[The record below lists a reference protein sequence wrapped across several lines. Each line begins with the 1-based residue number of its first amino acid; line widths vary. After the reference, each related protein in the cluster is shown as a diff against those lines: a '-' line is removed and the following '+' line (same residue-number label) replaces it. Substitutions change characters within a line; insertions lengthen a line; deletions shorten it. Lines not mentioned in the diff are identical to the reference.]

1 MIKIN
6 KQRVYNFYNK
16 KKKWLGL
23 VDNKTLFYFG
33 IYVLVILKIVS
44 IFSISYSI
52 KIYIMAI
59 FILPVIILVILN
71 LQEESIID
79 KFKDIILFYI
89 FRGYY
94 LKTIQTYKDN
104 IVYVKNVEK

>member
-1 MIKIN
+1 MIKLN

-23 VDNKTLFYFG
+23 IDNKTLFIFIVYLLLVLKLISFFKVYF
-33 IYVLVILKIVS
+33 V
-44 IFSISYSI
+44 I
-52 KIYIMAI
+52 KIYIIAI
-59 FILPVIILVILN
+59 FILPFLIFIVLN

-79 KFKDIILFYI
+79 KFKNIILFYI

-94 LKTIQTYKDN
+94 LKTIQMSKNN